1 MNKPRLPLI
10 LLACLL
16 AGPVMG
22 QHRGGVGRLI
32 TSVGKLASCIAPV
45 EVYEIDGRPIMEG
58 KHMISLSAGEHV
70 VKARATVD
78 LGICVHIRRSASR
91 ATIDPITINIE
102 TGKDYYLGLD
112 VDPPRR
118 KDWKLV
124 VWKVK
129 GDAFEG
135 TN

>member
-1 MNKPRLPLI
+1 MALI
-10 LLACLL
+10 ACLF
-16 AGPVMG
+16 AGSATG
-22 QHRGGVGRLI
+22 QQRDGVGRLI

-45 EVYEIDGRPIMEG
+45 QVYEIDGKKISEG
-58 KHMISLSAGEHV
+58 RHMISLSSGEHV
-70 VKARATVD
+70 IKARAVVD

-91 ATIDPITINIE
+91 ATIEPITINIE